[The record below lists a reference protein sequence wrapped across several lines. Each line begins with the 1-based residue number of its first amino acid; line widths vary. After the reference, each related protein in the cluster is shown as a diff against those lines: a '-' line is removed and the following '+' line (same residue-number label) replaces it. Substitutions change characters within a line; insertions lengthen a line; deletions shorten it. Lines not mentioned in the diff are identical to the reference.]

1 MPNQTHRAP
10 PRYKIP
16 GFFSI
21 LLGLRRIWP
30 FRVNNLLRADR
41 RNERAAS
48 IFHAIPHT
56 GGSFHNPANHAVYF
70 PAHVELEAD
79 AEAYAVVHI
88 ATRLLVERKR
98 DTSLQ

>member
-1 MPNQTHRAP
+1 M
-10 PRYKIP
+10 
-16 GFFSI
+16 F
-21 LLGLRRIWP
+21 LLPIVLPLELDLRRIWP

-56 GGSFHNPANHAVYF
+56 GGSFHNPAYHAVYF

-88 ATRLLVERKR
+88 VNKTAGGEKTGH
-98 DTSLQ
+98 